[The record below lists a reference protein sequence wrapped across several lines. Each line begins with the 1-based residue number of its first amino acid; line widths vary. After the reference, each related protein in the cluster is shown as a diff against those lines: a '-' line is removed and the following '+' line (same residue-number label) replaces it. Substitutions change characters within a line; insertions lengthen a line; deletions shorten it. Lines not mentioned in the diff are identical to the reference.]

1 VFFARENF
9 CQPKVAAVAEV
20 AEVAE
25 VADAW
30 RTELKSVGLALTL
43 MKRAMAK
50 SYFERIISESDLFSV
65 LVRSEVAEVAEVT
78 DVWTTERT
86 FRSRILHAKCLLR
99 EQIEIQIHLERTA
112 LLGAVLPVFPCSKR
126 FRA

>member
-1 VFFARENF
+1 M
-9 CQPKVAAVAEV
+9 VAAVAEV
-20 AEVAE
+20 AVVAE

-65 LVRSEVAEVAEVT
+65 LVRSEVAEVAEVA
-78 DVWTTERT
+78 DVWRTELKSVNLVVKRT
-86 FRSRILHAKCLLR
+86 SQSYRRARSSRA
-99 EQIEIQIHLERTA
+99 A
-112 LLGAVLPVFPCSKR
+112 LSRHCAHR
-126 FRA
+126 